1 MKGAVFM
8 KFKTLFTLVF
18 TFCIL
23 FFAIFSSTIFSSTA
37 EDIAQELPCAFLPTD
52 SYEFASVVDG
62 AIIMHDYVIQN
73 RGNAPLKIL
82 KVKGG

>member
-1 MKGAVFM
+1 M
-8 KFKTLFTLVF
+8 KFKTFSTFAF
-18 TFCIL
+18 TFCLL
-23 FFAIFSSTIFSSTA
+23 FFVTFSSMA
-37 EDIAQELPCAFLPTD
+37 EDVDQKLPCAFLPAD
-52 SYEFASVVDG
+52 SYEFAPVVDG

>member
-1 MKGAVFM
+1 M

-23 FFAIFSSTIFSSTA
+23 FFAIFSSTA